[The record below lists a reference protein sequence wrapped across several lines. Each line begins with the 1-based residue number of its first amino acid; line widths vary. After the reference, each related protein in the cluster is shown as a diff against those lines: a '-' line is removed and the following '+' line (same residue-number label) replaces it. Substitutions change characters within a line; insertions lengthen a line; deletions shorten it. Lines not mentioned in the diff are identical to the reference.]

1 MRRARQLDVAFLS
14 SRIFNNFLMMF
25 TIKLLKKWGLE
36 TDPWTEDNEF
46 FFFEGTVTYL
56 VV

>member
-36 TDPWTEDNEF
+36 T
-46 FFFEGTVTYL
+46 
-56 VV
+56 